1 VVVAAPPQLP
11 PPCGEGDSRR
21 LARAGWGLR
30 QQSPKAATPTPFGW
44 RRVALPSRGREVKQ
58 SGFTLI
64 ELLVGLFLFGVMA
77 AAGTVLLGS
86 AVQAGDSSRV
96 LLNDAQAQ
104 IRLRALLGADT
115 SQAAPR
121 PWRDGEGRSHPA
133 FSANDGALFTLVRRG
148 WRNPDGAA
156 RASLQRVSWA
166 IEGGNLVRRAAPMLD
181 GDAPGSATVLASG
194 ISSARLRLLGTN
206 VWQESWVGSNPAALP
221 RAIELTLTGKE
232 LGQVRHVLLIG
243 PGGAT

>member
-1 VVVAAPPQLP
+1 
-11 PPCGEGDSRR
+11 
-21 LARAGWGLR
+21 
-30 QQSPKAATPTPFGW
+30 
-44 RRVALPSRGREVKQ
+44 
-58 SGFTLI
+58 
-64 ELLVGLFLFGVMA
+64 MA

-96 LLNDAQAQ
+96 LLNDAQAH
-104 IRLRALLGADT
+104 IRLRALLSADT

-121 PWRDGEGRSHPA
+121 PWRDAEGRSRPA

-166 IEGGNLVRRAAPMLD
+166 IEGGKLIRRTASMLD

-194 ISSARLRLLGTN
+194 ISSARLRLFGRSG
-206 VWQESWVGSNPAALP
+206 WQETWAATSPAALP
-221 RAIELTLTGKE
+221 RAIELTLAGKD

>member
-1 VVVAAPPQLP
+1 MVTTPRVRR
-11 PPCGEGDSRR
+11 GDREG
-21 LARAGWGLR
+21 
-30 QQSPKAATPTPFGW
+30 TP
-44 RRVALPSRGREVKQ
+44 SQ

-86 AVQAGDSSRV
+86 AVQAGDSSRT

-104 IRLRALLGADT
+104 IRLRALLSADT

-121 PWRDGEGRSHPA
+121 PWRDGEGRSRPA
-133 FSANDGALFTLVRRG
+133 FTANDGALFTLVRRG

-166 IEGGNLVRRAAPMLD
+166 IEAGNLVRRAAPMLD
-181 GDAPGSATVLASG
+181 GDAPGSETILASG
-194 ISSARLRLLGTN
+194 ITSARLRLLAANG
-206 VWQESWVGSNPAALP
+206 WQETWVGSNPAALP
-221 RAIELTLTGKE
+221 RAIELTLAGEE

-243 PGGAT
+243 PGGTP